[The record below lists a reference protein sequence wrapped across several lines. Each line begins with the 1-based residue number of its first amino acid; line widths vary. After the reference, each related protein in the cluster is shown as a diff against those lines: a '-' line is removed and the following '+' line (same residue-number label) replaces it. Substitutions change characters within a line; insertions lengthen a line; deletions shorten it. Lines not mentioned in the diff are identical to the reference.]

1 MRVSVI
7 FLLLVVTQQSLAQM
21 PDSVVSKP
29 NRKLQYFFYLQSGV
43 MIGNVDIP
51 EWCSDCNEIRE
62 VTFSATTIH
71 GVKWGNLR
79 VGGGL
84 GFDSYYGWNTVPVM
98 GSVSW
103 DLHGKRQKQNSLVI
117 QMNYGTTLITKKIN
131 QYDEYGLESTEGGV
145 MINPSIGY
153 RILYDDLN
161 LMLNVGLKQQVVQSS
176 YKYPTYFWDPVTGQ
190 QSGEPSYSHI
200 KETLNRLVISL
211 AVGLR

>member
-7 FLLLVVTQQSLAQM
+7 FFLLVVAQQSLAQM

-43 MIGNVDIP
+43 MIGKVDVP
-51 EWCSDCNEIRE
+51 EWCSDCDEIRE

-103 DLHGKRQKQNSLVI
+103 DLRGKKKNALVV
-117 QMNYGTTLITKKIN
+117 QMNYGTTLITSKVEMS
-131 QYDEYGLESTEGGV
+131 DEYGLESTHGGM

-153 RILYDDLN
+153 RILYHDVSL
-161 LMLNVGLKQQVVQSS
+161 LLNVGLKQQVVHSD
-176 YKYPTYFWDPVTGQ
+176 YKYDTYYWDPILGTRLGD
-190 QSGEPSYSHI
+190 PAYSHV
-200 KETLNRLVISL
+200 KETLNRLMISL
-211 AVGLR
+211 AIGWK